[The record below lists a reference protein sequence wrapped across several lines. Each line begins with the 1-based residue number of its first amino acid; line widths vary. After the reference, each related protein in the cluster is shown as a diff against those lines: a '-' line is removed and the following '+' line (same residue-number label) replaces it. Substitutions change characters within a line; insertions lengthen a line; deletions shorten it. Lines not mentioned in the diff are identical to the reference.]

1 MYTIDLKTA
10 KDQNLKK
17 ILDIFDKL
25 SSPLGTML
33 HMIPHKDYHDNGRVE
48 EGLNS
53 IRKAIHQARVENGEI
68 KEATEEEY
76 YFSQGRDIKKER
88 EDRKRQEI
96 AEKELEL
103 NRLKSEV

>member
-17 ILDIFDKL
+17 ILDILDRL
-25 SSPLGTML
+25 LSPLGTML
-33 HMIPHKDYHDNGRVE
+33 HMIPYKGSHDESSVRSGIDS
-48 EGLNS
+48 LS
-53 IRKAIHQARVENGEI
+53 KAIHQARVENGEI

-76 YFSQGRDIKKER
+76 YFSQGIDIKKER